1 MTEDVFKCVDQ
12 HFKDNGSTFWNCQP
26 CATYAKGITARL
38 REMEGRLEAVEKNQ
52 EEQDEKIE
60 GVEKKVSII
69 NRALQKRDERVEE
82 IVVNKEKFLYEEI
95 REREMRK
102 KNVILHGVGELQ
114 AEKPTWEERAR
125 WDKQSCVNIF
135 AAIELEI
142 SEDAIKFTKRIGER
156 GEEPRPL
163 LTGFY
168 TEAEKVL
175 VLKNAKK
182 LDNTRY
188 KNVNIAP
195 DMTKRQREE
204 EKELK
209 KTAEERNRNLPETDL
224 AKNLHWTVV
233 GARGERRIEKRL
245 RETTERGGGHRR
257 GGTEA
262 RGRRPGPLTGSNRT
276 VLAPRK
282 TKDTVREQ
290 DTERDEDENSGMETG
305 RSRRWREK
313 RWRQKRDRSRP
324 RGRRAAEEAAP
335 TVLRKSAKYSLSKC
349 SEHSE
354 DGGRAELCGGH
365 VKTGHHILVTESWC
379 NGDIS
384 DAYLSLDGYELIPD
398 LRMDR
403 ENTAGGRGGGLLVYA
418 KNGLKVLKLDKV
430 TEFDQ

>member
-1 MTEDVFKCVDQ
+1 MAPKANKEKEKEKERRTVCVGCKKTFTKSDYCVICGSCSYWYHKTCAGMTEDVFKCVDQ

-82 IVVNKEKFLYEEI
+82 IVVNKEKSLYEEI

-290 DTERDEDENSGMETG
+290 DTERDEDENSGMETEEESEREREETEAETRQKPTKRKE
-305 RSRRWREK
+305 RSRGSCSDSPPEK
-313 RWRQKRDRSRP
+313 R
-324 RGRRAAEEAAP
+324 
-335 TVLRKSAKYSLSKC
+335 
-349 SEHSE
+349 
-354 DGGRAELCGGH
+354 
-365 VKTGHHILVTESWC
+365 
-379 NGDIS
+379 
-384 DAYLSLDGYELIPD
+384 
-398 LRMDR
+398 
-403 ENTAGGRGGGLLVYA
+403 
-418 KNGLKVLKLDKV
+418 
-430 TEFDQ
+430 

>member
-1 MTEDVFKCVDQ
+1 MAPKANKEKEKEKERRTVCVGCKKTFTKSDYCVICGSCSYWYHKTCAGMTEDVFKCVDQ

-82 IVVNKEKFLYEEI
+82 IVVNKEKSLYEEI

-168 TEAEKVL
+168 TEAEKVS

-257 GGTEA
+257 GGTEV

-290 DTERDEDENSGMETG
+290 DTERDEDENSGMETEEESEMEREETEAEPRQKPAKRKE
-305 RSRRWREK
+305 RSRGSCSDSPPEK
-313 RWRQKRDRSRP
+313 R
-324 RGRRAAEEAAP
+324 
-335 TVLRKSAKYSLSKC
+335 
-349 SEHSE
+349 
-354 DGGRAELCGGH
+354 
-365 VKTGHHILVTESWC
+365 
-379 NGDIS
+379 
-384 DAYLSLDGYELIPD
+384 
-398 LRMDR
+398 
-403 ENTAGGRGGGLLVYA
+403 
-418 KNGLKVLKLDKV
+418 
-430 TEFDQ
+430 